1 MLKRLPNLVVAAL
14 AAVFFVQA
22 GPPAIAVTGPY
33 LRFISPGVP
42 AAGYF
47 HMINNRVMPA
57 AVLTGS
63 SSEACGT
70 LMMHRSTNA
79 GGMMRM
85 EMVDQL
91 TIARGQRL
99 VFEPGGYH
107 LMCMS
112 PKMKI
117 GGTSKI
123 TFRFKDGTSLD
134 VAFRVIGV
142 RDRR

>member
-1 MLKRLPNLVVAAL
+1 MRRLSNLLVAAM
-14 AAVFFVQA
+14 AALFFVQA
-22 GPPAIAVTGPY
+22 GSPTIAVMGPY

-47 HMINNRVMPA
+47 HMINNGLVPA
-57 AVLTGS
+57 AVLTGAS
-63 SSEACGT
+63 SDACST
-70 LMMHRSTNA
+70 LMMHKSTNV

-107 LMCMS
+107 LMCLS

-117 GGTSKI
+117 GGTVKV
-123 TFRFKDGTSLD
+123 TFKFKDGSNVD
-134 VAFRVIGV
+134 AMFKVVGV
-142 RDRR
+142 RDKP

>member
-1 MLKRLPNLVVAAL
+1 MRRLSNLLVAAF

-47 HMINNRVMPA
+47 HLINNSVVPA
-57 AVLTGS
+57 AVLTGVS
-63 SSEACGT
+63 SPDCGT
-70 LMMHRSTNA
+70 LMMHKSTNV

-91 TIARGQRL
+91 TIVRGQRL

-107 LMCMS
+107 LMCLS
-112 PKMKI
+112 PKMQV
-117 GGTSKI
+117 GGTAKVI
-123 TFRFKDGTSLD
+123 FKFKDGNTVD
-134 VAFRVIGV
+134 TVFKVIGA
-142 RDRR
+142 RDKP